1 MFSCSFSVSRSG
13 SRMLNPVL
21 LNEQSTDPGTKHTA
35 TPSASLLPLSWWVP
49 FIPKGILPLC
59 VHIFA
64 MYINSDCFLFPLR
77 CWDHNHQ
84 MSEQTFLC
92 RSADDSLLL
101 ICSMY
106 KYVSGQKQK
115 MVKSHSFFM
124 KIIPMLWRT
133 TYKCQKSPH
142 FLLFTHHL
150 MSVFLLLLFVLLFQ
164 GCNKFTGYKK
174 YFDVKLQKL

>member
-1 MFSCSFSVSRSG
+1 MGKNNNTDCFWPKGYSALLQTNSFSVSRSG

-21 LNEQSTDPGTKHTA
+21 LNEQPTDPETKHAA
-35 TPSASLLPLSWWVP
+35 TPSASLLPLSWWVR

-106 KYVSGQKQK
+106 KYVSSQKQK
-115 MVKSHSFFM
+115 MVKSHSFLWKWFQCCDGQHANV
-124 KIIPMLWRT
+124 KSHHISCFSHIISWV
-133 TYKCQKSPH
+133 
-142 FLLFTHHL
+142 
-150 MSVFLLLLFVLLFQ
+150 VFVFISRL
-164 GCNKFTGYKK
+164 
-174 YFDVKLQKL
+174 

>member
-1 MFSCSFSVSRSG
+1 MQTHPA
-13 SRMLNPVL
+13 NA
-21 LNEQSTDPGTKHTA
+21 NKQSTEPVSKHTA
-35 TPSASLLPLSWWVP
+35 TRSRPSASLLPVSWWVH
-49 FIPKGILPLC
+49 FIPKRIIPLC

-64 MYINSDCFLFPLR
+64 MYMNSDCFLFALR

-115 MVKSHSFFM
+115 MVKSHSFVL
-124 KIIPMLWRT
+124 KIIPMLWQT
-133 TYKCQKSPH
+133 TYRCQKSPH
-142 FLLFTHHL
+142 FLLFTRHL
-150 MSVFLLLLFVLLFQ
+150 LRCFFFF
-164 GCNKFTGYKK
+164 NFT
-174 YFDVKLQKL
+174 VVTN